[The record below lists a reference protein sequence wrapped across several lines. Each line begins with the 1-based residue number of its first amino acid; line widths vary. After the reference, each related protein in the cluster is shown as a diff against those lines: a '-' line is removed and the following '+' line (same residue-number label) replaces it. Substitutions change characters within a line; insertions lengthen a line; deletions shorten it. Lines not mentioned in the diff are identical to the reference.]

1 MKFPISKLNA
11 IIGKINA
18 TKGIFSIWGDF
29 GVGKTTFAIQTA
41 INTVKNNENVIYIY
55 TKPNLPYE
63 KLISLS
69 KGSEEVLDRITII
82 KPLNFKDLYNIIF
95 NLEFLILR
103 KLENNDDKLK
113 LIIIDSITNLYRL
126 EINQENKEKNYNLNY
141 QLHQILANLTYLNEI
156 YSIKILIVN
165 ELSRKNYNDQFIEV
179 QSGGKAMEFWV
190 NFNLKIAKTKTL
202 NQRKFIFS
210 NLSENRLYEFTLNLR
225 EEGFE

>member
-1 MKFPISKLNA
+1 MKFPTTKLDA
-11 IIGKINA
+11 IIRKINA
-18 TKGIFSIWGDF
+18 IKGIFSIWGDF
-29 GVGKTTFAIQTA
+29 GVGKTTFALQTA

-69 KGSEEVLDRITII
+69 KGSEKVLDGITII
-82 KPLNFKDLYNIIF
+82 KPMNFEDLNKIVF
-95 NLEFLILR
+95 NLEFLIL
-103 KLENNDDKLK
+103 KNLAQNEDKLK

-126 EINQENKEKNYNLNY
+126 ELNQENKEKNYSLNY
-141 QLHQILANLTYLNEI
+141 KLHQILANLTYLNEI
-156 YSIKILIVN
+156 YNIEILIVN

-190 NFNLKIAKTKTL
+190 NFNLKITKTKTL

-210 NLSENRLYEFTLNLR
+210 NMTENRSYEFTLNLR

>member
-1 MKFPISKLNA
+1 MKFPTTKLDA
-11 IIGKINA
+11 IIRKINA
-18 TKGIFSIWGDF
+18 IKGIFSIWGDF
-29 GVGKTTFAIQTA
+29 GVGKTTFALQTA

-63 KLISLS
+63 KLMSLS
-69 KGSEEVLDRITII
+69 KGSEKVLDGITII
-82 KPLNFKDLYNIIF
+82 KPMNFEDLNKIVF
-95 NLEFLILR
+95 NLEFLIL
-103 KLENNDDKLK
+103 KNLAQNEDKLK

-126 EINQENKEKNYNLNY
+126 ELNQENKEKNYSLNY
-141 QLHQILANLTYLNEI
+141 KLHQILANLTYLNEI
-156 YSIKILIVN
+156 YSIEILIVN

-190 NFNLKIAKTKTL
+190 NFNLKITKTKTL

-210 NLSENRLYEFTLNLR
+210 NITENRLYEFTLNLR

>member
-1 MKFPISKLNA
+1 MKFPTIKLNA
-11 IIGKINA
+11 IIRKINA
-18 TKGIFSIWGDF
+18 IKGIFSIWGAF
-29 GVGKTTFAIQTA
+29 GVGKTTFALQTA
-41 INTVKNNENVIYIY
+41 INTVKYNENVMYIY

-82 KPLNFKDLYNIIF
+82 KPMNFKDLYNIIF
-95 NLEFLILR
+95 NLEFLLLK
-103 KLENNDDKLK
+103 KLDNMDDKLK

-126 EINQENKEKNYNLNY
+126 ELNQEKKEKNYNLNY
-141 QLHQILANLTYLNEI
+141 QLHQILATLTYLNEI
-156 YSIKILIVN
+156 YNIEILIVN
-165 ELSRKNYNDQFIEV
+165 ELSRKNYNDQFIEG

-190 NFNLKIAKTKTL
+190 NFNLKIIKTKTL

-210 NLSENRLYEFTLNLR
+210 NISENRSYEFTLNLR

>member
-1 MKFPISKLNA
+1 MKFPTSKLNA

-165 ELSRKNYNDQFIEV
+165 ELSRKNYNEQFIEV
-179 QSGGKAMEFWV
+179 QSGGKAMEFWI

>member
-1 MKFPISKLNA
+1 MKFPTLKLNA
-11 IIGKINA
+11 IIRKIN
-18 TKGIFSIWGDF
+18 TIKGIFSIWGDF
-29 GVGKTTFAIQTA
+29 GVGKTTFALQTA
-41 INTVKNNENVIYIY
+41 INTVKNNENAIYIY

-82 KPLNFKDLYNIIF
+82 KPMNFNDLYNIIF
-95 NLEFLILR
+95 NLEFLILK
-103 KLENNDDKLK
+103 KLENNEDKLK

-126 EINQENKEKNYNLNY
+126 ELNQENKEKNYSLNY
-141 QLHQILANLTYLNEI
+141 KLHQILANLTYLNEI
-156 YSIKILIVN
+156 YSIEILIVN

-190 NFNLKIAKTKTL
+190 NFNLKITKTKTL
-202 NQRKFIFS
+202 NQRKFIF
-210 NLSENRLYEFTLNLR
+210 NNITENRSYEFTLNLR